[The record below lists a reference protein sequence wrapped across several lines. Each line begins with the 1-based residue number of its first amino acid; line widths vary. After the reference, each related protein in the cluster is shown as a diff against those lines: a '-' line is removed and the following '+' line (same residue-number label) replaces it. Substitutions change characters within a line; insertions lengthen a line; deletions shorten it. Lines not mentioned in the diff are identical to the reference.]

1 MNNQFGIVVLSLII
15 SAVLIFIF
23 KMAFKAFEEKDRT
36 LNLLVISVMIML
48 WLAMAYSFYLAR
60 IVIVSPTAT
69 RL

>member
-23 KMAFKAFEEKDRT
+23 KLAFKAFEEKDRT

-60 IVIVSPTAT
+60 IVITTPTAT
-69 RL
+69 WL